1 MLADVVKVVIGVT
14 FVAGKEVSNGK
25 VVVVEKAVVEKAV
38 VKVVVTTMKAI
49 VILVVLMNL

>member
-25 VVVVEKAVVEKAV
+25 VVVEKAVVE
-38 VKVVVTTMKAI
+38 VVVTTMKAI

>member
-25 VVVVEKAVVEKAV
+25 VVVVEKAVVE
-38 VKVVVTTMKAI
+38 VVVTTMKAI